1 MTTIVKDKTSSLDTA
16 YLVNGKRVYVDR
28 AESITAEENGYSW
41 IVKTDWF
48 TYKVFGGK
56 KSGGSRYE
64 WFLEDVTNGEGGDIY
79 PVKSAVA
86 ALSLI
91 DHM

>member
-1 MTTIVKDKTSSLDTA
+1 MTTITKDTTSALDTA
-16 YLVNGKRVYVDR
+16 YLVNGKRVYVNR
-28 AESITAEENGYSW
+28 AESIIAEDNGYSW

-48 TYKVFGGK
+48 EFKVFGGK
-56 KSGGSRYE
+56 KSGGSRYD
-64 WFLEDVTNGEGGDIY
+64 WFLEDMTNDDIY